1 MKKHNKKAFTLVE
14 LLVTI
19 AIIAILAVVS
29 VVGYSAFTQKARD
42 SVAQQELSQV
52 ITLITAEDTENGTV
66 YDVKA
71 DGLTFAVDQTT
82 DESFK
87 ITNLLAAVDYGTDL
101 GELGSDYESRFTFA
115 WKDDTSKTV
124 LVSVTYTTKDGG
136 SATWDFTK
144 KAFA

>member
-52 ITLITAEDTENGTV
+52 ITLITAEDTENGDTYNV
-66 YDVKA
+66 SA
-71 DGLTFAVDQTT
+71 EGLTFKETQTT
-82 DESFK
+82 SGFDISKILGDEY
-87 ITNLLAAVDYGTDL
+87 TTDL
-101 GELGSDYESRFTFA
+101 AELKGTFEFT
-115 WKDDTSKTV
+115 WDTSKTDTV
-124 LVSVTYTTKDGG
+124 ITKIAYTKDGG
-136 SATWDFTK
+136 KATWDFTK
-144 KAFA
+144 RLLTNH

>member
-14 LLVTI
+14 LLVVI

-29 VVGYSAFTQKARD
+29 VVGYTAFTQKARD

-52 ITLITAEDTENGTV
+52 VTLITAEDTENGTV
-66 YDVKA
+66 YDVKT
-71 DGLTFAVDQTT
+71 DGLTFAEEQTT
-82 DESFK
+82 ENFK